1 MKYNT
6 KSTDAELVSGCR
18 QSDRLAQKLL
28 YERFYGRVFG
38 ITMRYTNNKDEA
50 VDILNAAFLK
60 VFNSL
65 DKYNDENN
73 LKGWISRIVFNTAI
87 DFVRKNTKYNKAMN
101 FEVEIQGSIQNDSI
115 SQLNVEDLYTLIQKL
130 PLSSQTVFCL
140 YVVDGYKH
148 KEIAEMLDITVGTS
162 KWHLSNARKEL
173 QTALKQLH
181 QYELKNNY

>member
-73 LKGWISRIVFNTAI
+73 LKGWISRIVLTRLLILCERTQNI
-87 DFVRKNTKYNKAMN
+87 TK
-101 FEVEIQGSIQNDSI
+101 
-115 SQLNVEDLYTLIQKL
+115 L
-130 PLSSQTVFCL
+130 
-140 YVVDGYKH
+140 
-148 KEIAEMLDITVGTS
+148 
-162 KWHLSNARKEL
+162 
-173 QTALKQLH
+173 
-181 QYELKNNY
+181 

>member
-73 LKGWISRIVFNTAI
+73 LKGWISRIVFNSAI

-115 SQLNVEDLYTLIQKL
+115 S
-130 PLSSQTVFCL
+130 
-140 YVVDGYKH
+140 
-148 KEIAEMLDITVGTS
+148 
-162 KWHLSNARKEL
+162 
-173 QTALKQLH
+173 
-181 QYELKNNY
+181 